1 MRNRCI
7 ALIAEAVVL
16 NLLAIYLIW
25 KFYVYPRVGV
35 VQGEG
40 FWERSESGVLLMAVA
55 FVAVIAAISVQGYF
69 LIIKPYSEKLSEME
83 KAIEE
88 SRKAEAIRKEFVA
101 NVSHELKTPL
111 TSISGFIE
119 TLQEGLPRILK

>member
-7 ALIAEAVVL
+7 ALIAEAVIL

-101 NVSHELKTPL
+101 NVSH
-111 TSISGFIE
+111 
-119 TLQEGLPRILK
+119 